1 MNKHDALACDQ
12 CGAAL
17 QAFQEGSCQGVRCL
31 QCGWSAVT
39 SCIEGIVLDETV
51 YAVHVLNGC
60 FQNVQHIR
68 VIAGVA
74 SVNFLAAKDLLRQER
89 PVVFEG
95 AARDVKRVR
104 DMLAAQ
110 GIDSMIRPD
119 FNW

>member
-1 MNKHDALACDQ
+1 MDKHNALMCDQ

-39 SCIEGIVLDETV
+39 SCIEGIVLK
-51 YAVHVLNGC
+51 GC
-60 FQNVQHIR
+60 FQNVVQHVR
-68 VIAGVA
+68 VVAAVA

-110 GIDSMIRPD
+110 GIDSMVRPD

>member
-12 CGAAL
+12 CGSAL

-51 YAVHVLNGC
+51 YAVHVLNGS

-68 VIAGVA
+68 VIAAVA

-89 PVVFEG
+89 SVVFEG

-110 GIDSMIRPD
+110 GGESMIRPD

>member
-1 MNKHDALACDQ
+1 M
-12 CGAAL
+12 
-17 QAFQEGSCQGVRCL
+17 RCL

-51 YAVHVLNGC
+51 YAVHVLNGS
-60 FQNVQHIR
+60 FQNVQLIR
-68 VIAGVA
+68 VIAAVA